1 MGEEA
6 VKLPLQPITVNN
18 VAYLLYWSADLF
30 KINLPMTEL

>member
-6 VKLPLQPITVNN
+6 VKLPLQLITVNN
-18 VAYLLYWSADLF
+18 LVYLLFWSADFF